1 LWNFDNLFDNS
12 GDNNDSFDDLLYL
25 NDLWNLNHLFNDL
38 VNVDSNFFDSFHCP
52 WNFDNLFDNNLD
64 WVVLS
69 DVMVYWLLDFDDL
82 VDLNDSVDKFL
93 NFNDFYNLNSFNDD
107 LGNGFWNS
115 DNSFNNDWNFNSSI
129 NNLFNFFDQGS
140 RVINNL
146 LDFFDSVLVDNL
158 FPNDFNDLNSGYLN
172 LDLNDLFDSLW
183 NFNNLFND
191 LNDRNWLFDSDLNN
205 FWNRF
210 NVVNNFSSVSVFD

>member
-1 LWNFDNLFDNS
+1 MWNFDNLFDNS